1 MQKGPSEHQMFFALR
16 FRKYLRRP
24 SGQNHAL
31 SYQGGRQGPRRSP
44 SSLDLSLFIHGVAV
58 QDKLSHLSKLSSG
71 PSQFLFCSLYEDQGD
86 LQERTLKY
94 QTCPAEA
101 PLSLHLTNR
110 KKEII
115 FSILI
120 NQVHGYRG
128 LKPGA
133 GMNLTFLVQKPKT
146 Q

>member
-1 MQKGPSEHQMFFALR
+1 MLFALR

-24 SGQNHAL
+24 AGQNHPL
-31 SYQGGRQGPRRSP
+31 SYQGGKEGLRRSL
-44 SSLDLSLFIHGVAV
+44 SSLDLSLFIHGVTV
-58 QDKLSHLSKLSSG
+58 QNKPLTCPSSPLG
-71 PSQFLFCSLYEDQGD
+71 PLHFLFCSLYEDQGD
-86 LQERTLKY
+86 LQEEQTLKH

-101 PLSLHLTNR
+101 PFSLHFTDR
-110 KKEII
+110 KKEIL

-128 LKPGA
+128 LKTGA
-133 GMNLTFLVQKPKT
+133 GMNLTFVVQKPKT